1 MTEGVFKSFDPL
13 TYWVNDVGNLD
24 KQIVKAYKS
33 NDSKR
38 IDEIISNGNPHSFDV
53 FICSDGFHAFL
64 LLIPAI
70 DEPPVFGPN
79 VMGSDAFDVPDLL
92 CCWRIEL
99 QYEEVKLQ
107 TYQITKNFVLF
118 RDVKA
123 DIKRPFHIARY
134 ENVKHVK
141 CFDLACLRAAPH
153 RYNAILKDC
162 VEFAKEFCMCLL
174 SYCANARNIEKNVIS
189 QLKKIT
195 ATGLSLEKLSR
206 NSFLSG
212 LLGNIS
218 LGGLNMG
225 SFLSGPKSAIAI
237 FLIIFFLFIY
247 PIFVACIVYYIMN
260 SQGFKC

>member
-24 KQIVKAYKS
+24 RQIVEAYKT

-38 IDEIISNGNPHSFDV
+38 IDEIISEGNPLSYDV

-64 LLIPAI
+64 LLIAASN
-70 DEPPVFGPN
+70 EPPVFGPN
-79 VMGSDAFDVPDLL
+79 VMGSDAFEVPDLL
-92 CCWRIEL
+92 GCWRIEL

-107 TYQITKNFVLF
+107 TYQITMKLVLF

-123 DIKRPFHIARY
+123 DMKRSFYIARY
-134 ENVKHVK
+134 EDVKHVK

-174 SYCANARNIEKNVIS
+174 SYCENAGNLEKHVIS
-189 QLKKIT
+189 QLKKVT

-206 NSFLSG
+206 NSLLSG

-225 SFLSGPKSAIAI
+225 SFLSGPKVAIAI
-237 FLIIFFLFIY
+237 FLVIFFLFIY
-247 PIFVACIVYYIMN
+247 PIFVACIVFYVMK
-260 SQGFKC
+260 SQGF